1 MSKELEEK
9 HLVDA
14 IAEVKTFLIERESH
28 PNDDP
33 LRATLYE
40 YQIALKA
47 LRKKAK
53 SAPLNA

>member
-1 MSKELEEK
+1 MSKALDEK

-40 YQIALKA
+40 YQIALKS
-47 LRKKAK
+47 LRKKSK
-53 SAPLNA
+53 SSPSNS

>member
-1 MSKELEEK
+1 MIMDMDEK
-9 HLVDA
+9 KLVDA
-14 IAEVKTFLIERESH
+14 ITEIKIFLLDREPH

-53 SAPLNA
+53 SAPSKS

>member
-1 MSKELEEK
+1 MSKGMDEK
-9 HLVDA
+9 QLVDA
-14 IAEVKTFLIERESH
+14 ITDIKLFLLNREPH

-40 YQIALKA
+40 YQVALKA

-53 SAPLNA
+53 SAPANS